1 MKIYKNNAENY
12 VRLYLWEKHKIN
24 VNINYMRMYMR
35 FVSEGRWKN
44 TRLIEALYTTQKA
57 AIGLPNWV
65 EAVCY
70 QLSY

>member
-1 MKIYKNNAENY
+1 
-12 VRLYLWEKHKIN
+12 
-24 VNINYMRMYMR
+24 MR
-35 FVSEGRWKN
+35 FVLEGRWKN
-44 TRLIEALYTTQKA
+44 TRLIEALYTRPKA